1 MLKTLRVDSS
11 FTCAQHCL
19 GFEQEK
25 EECQSFNYKNKAAS
39 NAICELN
46 NSTTSKDYENTV
58 DDDDF
63 SYFEVICISYGLN
76 KKKISLIIYCN
87 TYVQSASGFWGKSK
101 YYPSGRCWYTAT
113 IELHGLTS
121 RKMLHIRIRP
131 AVTFKWSVRCSN
143 YWATWTTSYPGS
155 WYEVA
160 IHKLKWYIEGN
171 IFV

>member
-87 TYVQSASGFWGKSK
+87 TCNQQVDSEENLNII
-101 YYPSGRCWYTAT
+101 P
-113 IELHGLTS
+113 LV
-121 RKMLHIRIRP
+121 
-131 AVTFKWSVRCSN
+131 AVGILQLL
-143 YWATWTTSYPGS
+143 SYMD
-155 WYEVA
+155 
-160 IHKLKWYIEGN
+160 
-171 IFV
+171 